1 MFKCEKARKYGR
13 KASGSDSTDVYSSL
27 WEPCNQKKFNDTTL
41 KFNDS
46 YLLSSSL
53 WTLPPPPIPHQKK
66 SKKKQKNKKKE
77 IQLAKTEMLKRQT

>member
-27 WEPCNQKKFNDTTL
+27 WEPCNQKKFNDTTF

-53 WTLPPPPIPHQKK
+53 WTLPPPPPT
-66 SKKKQKNKKKE
+66 KKKVKKNKKIK
-77 IQLAKTEMLKRQT
+77 KKKYS

>member
-1 MFKCEKARKYGR
+1 MFKCEKTRKYGR

-27 WEPCNQKKFNDTTL
+27 WEPCNQKKFNDTTF

-53 WTLPPPPIPHQKK
+53 WTLPPPPPT
-66 SKKKQKNKKKE
+66 KKKVKKTKKIKKK
-77 IQLAKTEMLKRQT
+77 KYS

>member
-27 WEPCNQKKFNDTTL
+27 WEPCNQKKFNDTTF

-53 WTLPPPPIPHQKK
+53 WTLPPPPPT
-66 SKKKQKNKKKE
+66 KKKVKKTKKIKKK
-77 IQLAKTEMLKRQT
+77 KYS

>member
-27 WEPCNQKKFNDTTL
+27 WEPCNQKKFNDTTF

-46 YLLSSSL
+46 YLLSSRL
-53 WTLPPPPIPHQKK
+53 WTLPPPPPTQKK
-66 SKKKQKNKKKE
+66 VKKTKKIKKKKYS
-77 IQLAKTEMLKRQT
+77 